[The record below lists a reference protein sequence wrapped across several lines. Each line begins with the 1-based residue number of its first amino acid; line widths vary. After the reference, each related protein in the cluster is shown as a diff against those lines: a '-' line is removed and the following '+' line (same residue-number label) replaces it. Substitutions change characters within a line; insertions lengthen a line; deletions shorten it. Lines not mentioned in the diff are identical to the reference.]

1 MLLQFRMLS
10 DEDDN
15 FLRDYLLPPEM
26 TLADLHAF
34 ISDDLKY
41 EKENMPSFFTSD
53 REWNRLSEY
62 TYLDLGLDEDEGVEG
77 TSVPGAMSDMTL
89 ADVIRQNHNRLIY
102 QFDAVGDRAFYLELV
117 DARRDEEG
125 GPQLLLANGE
135 APDQFDPSASPVN
148 RSIFDEIMSDFDDF
162 DGNESYADDE

>member
-41 EKENMPSFFTSD
+41 EKENMTSFFTSD

-62 TYLDLGLDEDEGVEG
+62 TYLDLGLGEDEGVEG

-117 DARRDEEG
+117 DAG
-125 GPQLLLANGE
+125 GMKKATRNCCWPTVRL
-135 APDQFDPSASPVN
+135 PIS
-148 RSIFDEIMSDFDDF
+148 SIRQHLR
-162 DGNESYADDE
+162 

>member
-1 MLLQFRMLS
+1 
-10 DEDDN
+10 
-15 FLRDYLLPPEM
+15 M

-41 EKENMPSFFTSD
+41 EKENMTSFFTSD

-89 ADVIRQNHNRLIY
+89 ADVIGPSIWNWSTPGGMKKAARNCCWPTVRLPISSIRQHLR
-102 QFDAVGDRAFYLELV
+102 
-117 DARRDEEG
+117 
-125 GPQLLLANGE
+125 
-135 APDQFDPSASPVN
+135 
-148 RSIFDEIMSDFDDF
+148 
-162 DGNESYADDE
+162 

>member
-41 EKENMPSFFTSD
+41 KKENMTSFFTSD

-62 TYLDLGLDEDEGVEG
+62 TYLDLGLDEDERVEG

-89 ADVIRQNHNRLIY
+89 ADVIRQNHNRL
-102 QFDAVGDRAFYLELV
+102 FFK
-117 DARRDEEG
+117 
-125 GPQLLLANGE
+125 
-135 APDQFDPSASPVN
+135 
-148 RSIFDEIMSDFDDF
+148 EIVR
-162 DGNESYADDE
+162 

>member
-41 EKENMPSFFTSD
+41 EKENMTSFFTSD

-62 TYLDLGLDEDEGVEG
+62 TYLDLGLGEDEGVEG

-117 DARRDEEG
+117 DARRDEE
-125 GPQLLLANGE
+125 
-135 APDQFDPSASPVN
+135 ASPVN

>member
-41 EKENMPSFFTSD
+41 EKENMTSFFTSD

-62 TYLDLGLDEDEGVEG
+62 TYLDLGLGEDEGWKEPPFPAQERHDTG
-77 TSVPGAMSDMTL
+77 
-89 ADVIRQNHNRLIY
+89 
-102 QFDAVGDRAFYLELV
+102 
-117 DARRDEEG
+117 RRDPAK
-125 GPQLLLANGE
+125 PQ
-135 APDQFDPSASPVN
+135 PVN
-148 RSIFDEIMSDFDDF
+148 LSIRCS
-162 DGNESYADDE
+162 GGSGLLSGTGRRPAG